1 MWTTLEPEDR
11 NQKYASVQ
19 RQPVITSAVI
29 VIIIIT
35 ATILFLLN
43 VQVGGWVLSLG
54 AVLQEV
60 KGTKNVGE

>member
-35 ATILFLLN
+35 ATILFLINL
-43 VQVGGWVLSLG
+43 QVGGWVLSLG
-54 AVLQEV
+54 AVLQGV
-60 KGTKNVGE
+60 KATMNVDK